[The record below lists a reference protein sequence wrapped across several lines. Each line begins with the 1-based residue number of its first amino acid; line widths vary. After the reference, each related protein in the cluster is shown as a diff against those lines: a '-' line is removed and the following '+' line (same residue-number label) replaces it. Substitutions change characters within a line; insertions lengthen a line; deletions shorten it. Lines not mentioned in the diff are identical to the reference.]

1 MSLGSLFSI
10 LVNFYI
16 FSLTFSC
23 TFYQGSLK
31 GKVATKINVLGFV
44 FFTFSDP
51 YIRLKCE
58 RLPPLS
64 SNRSVLNHI
73 FKLCYSLTNQNI
85 TLIIDR
91 KLMSHLLL
99 RSYLFFSFRF
109 WVCISINSNLEFS
122 NQTCMCVCVYLLYC

>member
-1 MSLGSLFSI
+1 MSLGSFFST

-23 TFYQGSLK
+23 TFYRGSLK

-44 FFTFSDP
+44 FKSLILYSLHFQIRT
-51 YIRLKCE
+51 YLRLKCE

-64 SNRSVLNHI
+64 LNRSVLNHI

-85 TLIIDR
+85 TLIMDR

-99 RSYLFFSFRF
+99 RSYLFLSFRF
-109 WVCISINSNLEFS
+109 LG
-122 NQTCMCVCVYLLYC
+122 LYFNKFKLRVF